1 MSIDRSAFDEAIA
14 NMSMASSPYY
24 KEYVFYLHLLAQCRV
39 TFNTL
44 LKAPAGVN
52 FVNDHYN
59 LHINPSPVIGYSQN
73 ENGEMEPIIGFC
85 SDMPLEHRIGIL
97 KHEMLH
103 VALGHLLRVGDKDFM
118 KYNVASDTALN
129 QEITREHLPEYALYP
144 DNFPNK
150 EVQPLWGETAEYYY
164 ELLEDMEEQED
175 GEGGNGFGGQPLDDH
190 DLWMGNEGD
199 PTLQQELTK
208 NMVEKAGNEAIKSAG
223 RLPSNYANML
233 DNLTIRRE
241 VDWKRVLRTI
251 VGNKRANRKK
261 TLLRRDRRMPFANW
275 LKGRTKDRVFEL
287 AVVSDVSGS
296 VSEDALKQVWGEII
310 SICEMFNT
318 PVTMVQV
325 DTEPSPPEKLT
336 KDSKAINRTRC
347 GGTILA
353 PAIEEFRKNN
363 IDFDAL
369 VVTTDGY
376 LFEEDI
382 QPFAKTGKPVIWLIE
397 STGNI
402 MAEMNQGKMRAIKLT
417 GT

>member
-14 NMSMASSPYY
+14 NMSMQTSPYY

-39 TFNTL
+39 VFSTT

-59 LHINPSPVIGYSQN
+59 LFINPSPVIGYGQN
-73 ENGEMEPIIGFC
+73 ENGEMEPIVGFC
-85 SDMPLEHRIGIL
+85 SDTPLEHRIGIL

-103 VALGHLLRVGDKDFM
+103 IALGHLLRVEDKNFM

-129 QEITREHLPEYALYP
+129 QEITREHLPKYALYP

-150 EVQPLWGETAEYYY
+150 KVKPLWGETAEYYY

-199 PTLQQELTK
+199 PSLQQELTK

-241 VDWKRVLRTI
+241 VDWKRVLRAI

-287 AVVSDVSGS
+287 GVVSDVSGS

-336 KDSKAINRTRC
+336 KDSKAIKRTRC

-417 GT
+417 KD